1 MKNTIFKI
9 SALGFISSFLAACM
23 GPQTQ
28 TQTST
33 KNEAIVALKSCS
45 NCVAELKDVPGTR
58 LLDLIVT
65 SNDPDLEIKYWL
77 ENPGQRSIPIA
88 LAKGSFDG
96 VIQLQENQKIFVSA
110 MEDAEY
116 SIKGG
121 KNILPNET
129 SAKVYLKKVNTLEL
143 LTKDFN
149 TLTKDQKRQF
159 IEVVGLYD
167 IALNSP
173 KMLFASKVAE
183 ADKEMNNFYLDVPKS
198 FKDTDL
204 HKKLDFLK
212 SQMNFINKQIN
223 TLGRVATGIDYE
235 RKNIDLIKKVINN

>member
-96 VIQLQENQKIFVSA
+96 VIQLQENQKICVSFR
-110 MEDAEY
+110 
-116 SIKGG
+116 S
-121 KNILPNET
+121 
-129 SAKVYLKKVNTLEL
+129 
-143 LTKDFN
+143 
-149 TLTKDQKRQF
+149 
-159 IEVVGLYD
+159 
-167 IALNSP
+167 
-173 KMLFASKVAE
+173 
-183 ADKEMNNFYLDVPKS
+183 DK
-198 FKDTDL
+198 
-204 HKKLDFLK
+204 
-212 SQMNFINKQIN
+212 
-223 TLGRVATGIDYE
+223 
-235 RKNIDLIKKVINN
+235 

>member
-121 KNILPNET
+121 KNIWWC
-129 SAKVYLKKVNTLEL
+129 
-143 LTKDFN
+143 
-149 TLTKDQKRQF
+149 
-159 IEVVGLYD
+159 
-167 IALNSP
+167 
-173 KMLFASKVAE
+173 
-183 ADKEMNNFYLDVPKS
+183 
-198 FKDTDL
+198 
-204 HKKLDFLK
+204 
-212 SQMNFINKQIN
+212 
-223 TLGRVATGIDYE
+223 
-235 RKNIDLIKKVINN
+235 IKKYAKKKQVEF